1 MSVVFLAV
9 TPAATVNAVVDR
21 VAQDTATTNLLP
33 APYRFMMHHV
43 YVVASVKLAWWV
55 AVMGASVG
63 VLLRK
68 EWGRRAFVA
77 VLGIQIVQLLV
88 GLVVGQSIGLSLA
101 RQLASQSKSGEV
113 PPGMG
118 EGLGLAGLLIVGVT
132 AVLLWLL
139 LTFRS
144 ARVREEFGNTTRA
157 A

>member
-1 MSVVFLAV
+1 MTVAILAT

-21 VAQDTATTNLLP
+21 IAQDTATTNLLP

-43 YVVASVKLAWWV
+43 YLVASVKLAWWA
-55 AVMGASVG
+55 AVMFVSVG
-63 VLLRK
+63 VLRRK

-77 VLGIQIVQLLV
+77 VLGIQILQLLV
-88 GLVVGQSIGLSLA
+88 GLVVGQSIGISLA
-101 RQLASQSKSGEV
+101 SQLASRSRSGEV

-118 EGLGLAGLLIVGVT
+118 SGLALGGLLIVGVA

-139 LTFRS
+139 VAFRS
-144 ARVREEFGNTTRA
+144 ARVREEFGSSARA